1 VSGVIPT
8 IVLAP
13 LAGGPSTP
21 ELAAAVSNAGGLG
34 FVAAGYLTAEEL
46 AQRIARTREL
56 TDAPIGVNLFVLT
69 DAPIDDEAV
78 QRYARE
84 LEPEARAL
92 GVELGQPHFD
102 DDELQA
108 KLDVVAD
115 ARVEVISFTFGF
127 PDRHDGWATVTSVG
141 EALEAKA
148 RGASAL
154 VVQGT
159 EAGGHRGTWDDRDDD
174 TPLHILLRDVRAAV
188 DLPLIA
194 TGGIATRDDVERA
207 LDAGATA
214 TQVGSAFL
222 LAPEAG
228 TNDAYRRALAAGGA
242 TAVTRAFTGRAA
254 RGFENAFMRAHPAAP
269 SAYPQIHHL
278 TAPLRAAARAAGD
291 ADAFNLWAGTSVA
304 RPEAR
309 PAAETVAALLP

>member
-1 VSGVIPT
+1 MIPT

-34 FVAAGYLTAEEL
+34 FVAAGYLTADEL
-46 AQRIARTREL
+46 ARRIARTREL
-56 TDAPIGVNLFVLT
+56 TDAPIGVNLFVLA

-78 QRYARE
+78 GRYARE

-92 GVELGQPHFD
+92 GVELGQPQFE

-115 ARVEVISFTFGF
+115 ARVEVVSFTFGF
-127 PDRHDGWATVTSVG
+127 PGRHDGWATVTSVD
-141 EALEAKA
+141 EAREAQA

-214 TQVGSAFL
+214 AQVGSAFL

-242 TAVTRAFTGRAA
+242 TAITRAFTGRAA
-254 RGFENAFMRAHPAAP
+254 RGLENAFMRAHPAAP

-291 ADAFNLWAGTSVA
+291 ADAFNLWAGTSIA
-304 RPEAR
+304 RPQAR